1 MFHPLV
7 YSSGAQPRNGRGEG
21 LCAAAFGYSM
31 RSCSV
36 QTSNKGGFAAQS
48 GGVGMLWR
56 LLDSEKNGKKKER
69 KEENYKHIFA
79 DVSGLVC
86 N

>member
-31 RSCSV
+31 RRCSV
-36 QTSNKGGFAAQS
+36 QTANKGGLTAQP
-48 GGVGMLWR
+48 GGVETLQCR
-56 LLDSEKNGKKKER
+56 LPSGR
-69 KEENYKHIFA
+69 K
-79 DVSGLVC
+79 L
-86 N
+86 

>member
-31 RSCSV
+31 REGSRLNLGEWKHYSV
-36 QTSNKGGFAAQS
+36 VCLGGENCAT
-48 GGVGMLWR
+48 
-56 LLDSEKNGKKKER
+56 KNTLM
-69 KEENYKHIFA
+69 F
-79 DVSGLVC
+79 LV
-86 N
+86 